1 MTSITRQNSVE
12 IDLLSVD
19 GLTDVH
25 VTSFVGSTTDWETKV
40 KDPKLMR
47 DATPPTASAVSKHEG
62 VGGGP
67 LHIERNAQLGV
78 TVSNPS
84 KNSMKVDD
92 RGIFARFYLVV
103 SAKNRAALEKIR
115 DKEVEV
121 LVIQVVRGVYI
132 ARYYKANKTGDCGL
146 NLRTEFIH
154 NAEGVVDRAGSLI
167 ADTPAYDK
175 YCTKLCKVGDLLKG
189 KKLKVTLRFYDH
201 PYDKASIKQKWNSQ
215 IIEKAKAAI
224 NDQSRV
230 QYDPNEESTLCSF
243 EKFVPFSTWLAI
255 RDPDTNE
262 VYPKFCFDWVS
273 QYKITEVD
281 GQYIHSLVCP
291 PENIP
296 KGIQQLPLFE
306 HFRKKSLALVHKEPD
321 VPDLPEKVVE
331 KCQTVVA
338 NKYTTPSIFYNN
350 LPVHG
355 ANYNEGSFPL
365 VDSDYDKEEESGKLI
380 VVAEEW
386 EDE

>member
-201 PYDKASIKQKWNSQ
+201 PYDKASIK
-215 IIEKAKAAI
+215 
-224 NDQSRV
+224 
-230 QYDPNEESTLCSF
+230 
-243 EKFVPFSTWLAI
+243 
-255 RDPDTNE
+255 
-262 VYPKFCFDWVS
+262 
-273 QYKITEVD
+273 
-281 GQYIHSLVCP
+281 
-291 PENIP
+291 
-296 KGIQQLPLFE
+296 
-306 HFRKKSLALVHKEPD
+306 
-321 VPDLPEKVVE
+321 
-331 KCQTVVA
+331 
-338 NKYTTPSIFYNN
+338 
-350 LPVHG
+350 
-355 ANYNEGSFPL
+355 
-365 VDSDYDKEEESGKLI
+365 
-380 VVAEEW
+380 
-386 EDE
+386 

>member
-1 MTSITRQNSVE
+1 MLFCR
-12 IDLLSVD
+12 
-19 GLTDVH
+19 
-25 VTSFVGSTTDWETKV
+25 
-40 KDPKLMR
+40 
-47 DATPPTASAVSKHEG
+47 
-62 VGGGP
+62 
-67 LHIERNAQLGV
+67 
-78 TVSNPS
+78 
-84 KNSMKVDD
+84 
-92 RGIFARFYLVV
+92 
-103 SAKNRAALEKIR
+103 
-115 DKEVEV
+115 
-121 LVIQVVRGVYI
+121 
-132 ARYYKANKTGDCGL
+132 
-146 NLRTEFIH
+146 
-154 NAEGVVDRAGSLI
+154 
-167 ADTPAYDK
+167 
-175 YCTKLCKVGDLLKG
+175 
-189 KKLKVTLRFYDH
+189 
-201 PYDKASIKQKWNSQ
+201 QKWNSQ